1 MGSNRKQPFGYRM
14 ELGQIVIHPEEAAAV
29 RYLFREYNQGK
40 SFRDLT
46 NAMRE
51 WGIPYDGD
59 KPWNKNM
66 IARILA
72 DGRYTGLPPYPL
84 LIPFALFGAVTE
96 KRVKRSAP
104 IRQPPAQ
111 KLLRQKCNCTVSPE
125 IEAEVL
131 ALLNKLIQ
139 SQSLIQSPNTPSRNT
154 PAVAALEAT
163 VDDLLRQLPVDEAQ
177 AEKASFALASARY
190 AAIGSEEYET
200 RRLRRLFQGLE
211 TMNQLDAELIRQSV
225 HSITVDGNGVVEIK
239 LKNNQIIRR
248 ENTP

>member
-1 MGSNRKQPFGYRM
+1 MGSNRKQPFGYKM

-29 RYLFREYNQGK
+29 QYLFREYNQGK

-46 NAMRE
+46 KAMVE

-84 LIPFALFGAVTE
+84 LIPFALFGSVTE

-104 IRQPPAQ
+104 IQQSPAQ
-111 KLLRQKCNCTVSPE
+111 KLLRQKCNCKVSPE
-125 IEAEVL
+125 IESEVM
-131 ALLNKLIQ
+131 ALLNNLIQ
-139 SQSLIQSPNTPSRNT
+139 SPSLIQSPPTPNV
-154 PAVAALEAT
+154 PAVTALEAN
-163 VDDLLRQLPVDEAQ
+163 VDDLLRQLPVDE
-177 AEKASFALASARY
+177 EKAVNACFNLAAARY

-200 RRLRRLFQGLE
+200 QRLQFLFQGLE
-211 TMNQLDAELIRQSV
+211 PMDTLDAELVRQSV
-225 HSITVDGNGVVEIK
+225 HSITVDGNGTVILK
-239 LKNNQIIRR
+239 LKNNQIIGR

>member
-40 SFRDLT
+40 SFLALAK
-46 NAMRE
+46 AMQE
-51 WGIPYDGD
+51 WAIPYDGN

-96 KRVKRSAP
+96 KRVKRAAP
-104 IRQPPAQ
+104 IQQSPAQ
-111 KLLRQKCNCTVSPE
+111 KILRQKCNCKVSPE
-125 IEAEVL
+125 IESEVL

-139 SQSLIQSPNTPSRNT
+139 SPSLLRSPCTPSENT
-154 PAVAALEAT
+154 PAVTALEAA
-163 VDDLLRQLPVDEAQ
+163 VDDLLRQLPVDEEKAM
-177 AEKASFALASARY
+177 KASFALAAARY
-190 AAIGSEEYET
+190 EALGSEEHET
-200 RRLRRLFQGLE
+200 QRLRRLFQE
-211 TMNQLDAELIRQSV
+211 QKTMDELDTELVWQSV
-225 HSITVDGNGVVEIK
+225 HSITVDGNGTVKIR
-239 LKNNQIIRR
+239 LKNNQIIGR

>member
-1 MGSNRKQPFGYRM
+1 MGSNRKQPFGYKM

-46 NAMRE
+46 NAMVD

-72 DGRYTGLPPYPL
+72 DGRYTGSPPYPL

-96 KRVKRSAP
+96 KRVKRAAP
-104 IRQPPAQ
+104 IQQSPAQ
-111 KLLRQKCNCTVSPE
+111 KLLRQKCSCKVSPE

-131 ALLNKLIQ
+131 ALLNKLIR
-139 SQSLIQSPNTPSRNT
+139 SPSMLHSPCAPSGNT
-154 PAVAALEAT
+154 PAVTAQEAT
-163 VDDLLRQLPVDEAQ
+163 VDGLLRQLPVDEDQ
-177 AEKASFALASARY
+177 AEKASFALAAARY
-190 AAIGSEEYET
+190 EALGSEEYET
-200 RRLRRLFQGLE
+200 QRLQRLFQE
-211 TMNQLDAELIRQSV
+211 QEIMDELDPELVRQSV
-225 HSITVDGNGVVEIK
+225 HTVTVDGNGTVKIR
-239 LKNNQIIRR
+239 LKNNQIIGR
-248 ENTP
+248 ESMP

>member
-1 MGSNRKQPFGYRM
+1 MGSNRKQPFGYKM
-14 ELGQIVIHPEEAAAV
+14 ELGQIVIHPEEAEAV

-40 SFRDLT
+40 SFLVLAK
-46 NAMRE
+46 AMQE
-51 WGIPYDGD
+51 WSIPYDGD

-84 LIPFALFGAVTE
+84 LISFSLFGAVTE
-96 KRVKRSAP
+96 KRVKRAAP
-104 IRQPPAQ
+104 IQQSPVE
-111 KLLRQKCNCTVSPE
+111 KLLRQKCNCKVSPA

-131 ALLNKLIQ
+131 TLLNKLVQ
-139 SQSLIQSPNTPSRNT
+139 CPSLIQAPPAPNV
-154 PAVAALEAT
+154 PAVTALEAA
-163 VDDLLRQLPVDEAQ
+163 VDDLLRQLPVDEEQ

-200 RRLRRLFQGLE
+200 QRLRHLFQGRE
-211 TMNQLDAELIRQSV
+211 TMNQLDAELVRQSI
-225 HSITVDGNGVVEIK
+225 HSITVDGNGTVKIR
-239 LKNNQIIRR
+239 LKNNQITGR

>member
-1 MGSNRKQPFGYRM
+1 MGSNRKQPFGYKM
-14 ELGQIVIHPEEAAAV
+14 ESGQIVIHPEEAEAV

-40 SFRDLT
+40 SFLVLAK
-46 NAMRE
+46 AMVE

-96 KRVKRSAP
+96 KRVKRAAP
-104 IRQPPAQ
+104 IQQSPAQ
-111 KLLRQKCNCTVSPE
+111 KLLRQKCNCRVSPE

-131 ALLNKLIQ
+131 ALLNRLIQ
-139 SQSLIQSPNTPSRNT
+139 FPSLIQSSEAPSGNA
-154 PAVAALEAT
+154 PAVTALEAA
-163 VDDLLRQLPVDEAQ
+163 VDDLLRQLPVDE
-177 AEKASFALASARY
+177 EKAMKACFNLASARY

-200 RRLRRLFQGLE
+200 QRLQRLFQGLE
-211 TMNQLDAELIRQSV
+211 PMNQMDAELVRQSI
-225 HSITVDGNGVVEIK
+225 HSITVDGNGTVKIR
-239 LKNNQIIRR
+239 LKNNQIIGR
-248 ENTP
+248 ENTL

>member
-1 MGSNRKQPFGYRM
+1 MGSNRKQPFGYKM
-14 ELGQIVIHPEEAAAV
+14 ESGQIVIHPEEAAAV

-40 SFRDLT
+40 SFLDLT
-46 NAMRE
+46 KAMAE

-96 KRVKRSAP
+96 KRVKRAAP
-104 IRQPPAQ
+104 IQQSPAQ
-111 KLLRQKCNCTVSPE
+111 KLLRRKCNCSVSPE

-131 ALLNKLIQ
+131 ALLNRLIQ
-139 SQSLIQSPNTPSRNT
+139 FPAPIQSPKGQSGNA
-154 PAVAALEAT
+154 PAVTALEAT
-163 VDDLLRQLPVDEAQ
+163 VDDLLRQLPVDE
-177 AEKASFALASARY
+177 EKAMKACLDLASARY
-190 AAIGSEEYET
+190 AATGSEEYET
-200 RRLRRLFQGLE
+200 QRLQRLFQGLE
-211 TMNQLDAELIRQSV
+211 PMNQLDAELVRQSI
-225 HSITVDGNGVVEIK
+225 HSITVDGNGTVKIR
-239 LKNNQIIRR
+239 LKNNQITGR

>member
-1 MGSNRKQPFGYRM
+1 MGSNRKQPFGYKM
-14 ELGQIVIHPEEAAAV
+14 ESGQIVIHPEEAAAV

-40 SFRDLT
+40 SFLDLT
-46 NAMRE
+46 KAMAE

-96 KRVKRSAP
+96 KRVKRAAP
-104 IRQPPAQ
+104 IQQSPAQ
-111 KLLRQKCNCTVSPE
+111 KLLRHKCGCKVSQE

-139 SQSLIQSPNTPSRNT
+139 SPSMLHSLCAPSENT
-154 PAVAALEAT
+154 PAVTAQEAT
-163 VDDLLRQLPVDEAQ
+163 VDDLLRQLPVDENQ
-177 AEKASFALASARY
+177 AEKASFALAVARY
-190 AAIGSEEYET
+190 EALGSEEYET
-200 RRLRRLFQGLE
+200 QRLRRLFEGRE
-211 TMNQLDAELIRQSV
+211 IMDELDTELVRQSV
-225 HSITVDGNGVVEIK
+225 HTVTVDGNGTVRIR
-239 LKNNQIIRR
+239 LKNNQIIGR
-248 ENTP
+248 ENTL

>member
-1 MGSNRKQPFGYRM
+1 MGSNRKQPFGYKM

-40 SFRDLT
+40 SFLELAKT
-46 NAMRE
+46 MQE

-66 IARILA
+66 IARTLA

-96 KRVKRSAP
+96 KRAKRAVP
-104 IRQPPAQ
+104 IQQSPAQ
-111 KLLRQKCNCTVSPE
+111 KLLRQKCSCKVSQE
-125 IEAEVL
+125 IESEVL

-139 SQSLIQSPNTPSRNT
+139 SPSMLHSPCAPSGNT
-154 PAVAALEAT
+154 PAVTALEAA
-163 VDDLLRQLPVDEAQ
+163 VDDLLRQLPVDEDQ
-177 AEKASFALASARY
+177 AEKASFALAAARY
-190 AAIGSEEYET
+190 EALGSEEYET
-200 RRLRRLFQGLE
+200 NRLQHLFQEME
-211 TMNQLDAELIRQSV
+211 TMNQLDAELVRQSV
-225 HSITVDGNGVVEIK
+225 HSITVDGNGTVRIR
-239 LKNNQIIRR
+239 LKNNQIIGK

>member
-1 MGSNRKQPFGYRM
+1 MGSNRKQPFGYKM

-40 SFRDLT
+40 SFLELAKT
-46 NAMRE
+46 MQK
-51 WGIPYDGD
+51 WGVPYDGD

-84 LIPFALFGAVTE
+84 LIPFALFRAVTE

-104 IRQPPAQ
+104 IQQSPAQ

-131 ALLNKLIQ
+131 ALLNKLIR
-139 SQSLIQSPNTPSRNT
+139 SQSLIQSPNTPSGNT
-154 PAVAALEAT
+154 PAVTTLEAA
-163 VDDLLRQLPVDEAQ
+163 VDDLLRQLPVDEDQ
-177 AEKASFALASARY
+177 AEKASFALAVARY
-190 AAIGSEEYET
+190 EALGSEEYET
-200 RRLRRLFQGLE
+200 QRLRHLFRGRE
-211 TMNQLDAELIRQSV
+211 TMNRLDAELVRQSI
-225 HSITVDGNGVVEIK
+225 HSITVDGNGTVKIR
-239 LKNNQIIRR
+239 LKNNQIIGR

>member
-1 MGSNRKQPFGYRM
+1 MGSNRKQPFGYKM
-14 ELGQIVIHPEEAAAV
+14 EFGQIVIHPEEAAAV

-46 NAMRE
+46 KAMVD

-96 KRVKRSAP
+96 KRVKRAAP
-104 IRQPPAQ
+104 IQQSPAQ
-111 KLLRQKCNCTVSPE
+111 KLLRQKCGCKVSQE

-139 SQSLIQSPNTPSRNT
+139 SPSMLHSLCAPSENT
-154 PAVAALEAT
+154 PAVTAQEAT
-163 VDDLLRQLPVDEAQ
+163 VDDLLRQLPVDENQ
-177 AEKASFALASARY
+177 AEKASFALAVARY
-190 AAIGSEEYET
+190 EALGSEEYET
-200 RRLRRLFQGLE
+200 QRLRRLFEGRE
-211 TMNQLDAELIRQSV
+211 IMDELDTELVRQSV
-225 HSITVDGNGVVEIK
+225 HTVTVDGNGTVRIR
-239 LKNNQIIRR
+239 LKNNQIIGR
-248 ENTP
+248 ENTL

>member
-1 MGSNRKQPFGYRM
+1 MGSNRKQPFGYKM

-40 SFRDLT
+40 SFRDLAK
-46 NAMRE
+46 AMVE

-96 KRVKRSAP
+96 KRVKRSTP
-104 IRQPPAQ
+104 IQQSPAQ
-111 KLLRQKCNCTVSPE
+111 KLLRQKCNCRVSPE

-131 ALLNKLIQ
+131 ALLNRLIQ
-139 SQSLIQSPNTPSRNT
+139 FPALIQSPEAQSGNA
-154 PAVAALEAT
+154 PAVTALEAT
-163 VDDLLRQLPVDEAQ
+163 VDDLLRQLPVAM
-177 AEKASFALASARY
+177 KACLDLASARY
-190 AAIGSEEYET
+190 AATGSEEYET
-200 RRLRRLFQGLE
+200 QRLQRLFQGLE
-211 TMNQLDAELIRQSV
+211 PMNQLDAELIRQSI
-225 HSITVDGNGVVEIK
+225 HSITVDGTGAVKIR
-239 LKNNQIIRR
+239 LKNNQVIGR

>member
-1 MGSNRKQPFGYRM
+1 MGSNRKQPFGYKM

-46 NAMRE
+46 KAMRE

-84 LIPFALFGAVTE
+84 LIPFVLFGAVTE

-104 IRQPPAQ
+104 IQQSPVQ
-111 KLLRQKCNCTVSPE
+111 KILRQKCNCKVTPE

-131 ALLNKLIQ
+131 PLLNRLTR
-139 SQSLIQSPNTPSRNT
+139 SPSLLRVPRDSSATS
-154 PAVAALEAT
+154 PAVTKLEAA
-163 VDDLLRQLPVDEAQ
+163 VDNLLRQLPVDE
-177 AEKASFALASARY
+177 EKAMKACFDLASARY
-190 AAIGSEEYET
+190 TAIGSEEYET
-200 RRLRRLFQGLE
+200 QRLRHLFQE
-211 TMNQLDAELIRQSV
+211 REPMNQLDAELVRQSI
-225 HSITVDGNGVVEIK
+225 HSITVDGNGVVKIR
-239 LKNNQIIRR
+239 LKNNQIIGK

>member
-1 MGSNRKQPFGYRM
+1 MGSNRKQPFGYKM

-46 NAMRE
+46 KAMVD

-96 KRVKRSAP
+96 KRVKRAALIQQS
-104 IRQPPAQ
+104 PAQ
-111 KLLRQKCNCTVSPE
+111 KILRQKCNCKVTPE
-125 IEAEVL
+125 IEAEAL

-139 SQSLIQSPNTPSRNT
+139 SPSLLQVPHAPSTNS
-154 PAVAALEAT
+154 PAVTKLEAA
-163 VDDLLRQLPVDEAQ
+163 VDDLLRQLPVDEEQ
-177 AEKASFALASARY
+177 AEKASFALALFSPAFC
-190 AAIGSEEYET
+190 INL
-200 RRLRRLFQGLE
+200 LR
-211 TMNQLDAELIRQSV
+211 
-225 HSITVDGNGVVEIK
+225 
-239 LKNNQIIRR
+239 
-248 ENTP
+248 

>member
-1 MGSNRKQPFGYRM
+1 MGSNRKQPFGYKM
-14 ELGQIVIHPEEAAAV
+14 ELGQIVIHPEEAEAV

-46 NAMRE
+46 KAMVD

-96 KRVKRSAP
+96 KRVKRAAP
-104 IRQPPAQ
+104 IQQSPAQ
-111 KLLRQKCNCTVSPE
+111 KLLRQKCECKVTPE
-125 IEAEVL
+125 IDSEVL

-139 SQSLIQSPNTPSRNT
+139 SPSLIQSPPTPNV
-154 PAVAALEAT
+154 PAVTALEAA
-163 VDDLLRQLPVDEAQ
+163 VDDLLRQLPVDEEQ
-177 AEKASFALASARY
+177 EEKASFALASARY
-190 AAIGSEEYET
+190 AAIGSEEYEAQ
-200 RRLRRLFQGLE
+200 RLRRLLQGLE
-211 TMNQLDAELIRQSV
+211 PMNQLDAGLIRQSI
-225 HSITVDGNGVVEIK
+225 HSITVDGNSVVKIR
-239 LKNNQIIRR
+239 LKNTQIIGK

>member
-1 MGSNRKQPFGYRM
+1 MGSNRKQPFGYKM
-14 ELGQIVIHPEEAAAV
+14 ESGQIVIHPEEAAAV

-46 NAMRE
+46 KATVD

-96 KRVKRSAP
+96 KRVMRAAP
-104 IRQPPAQ
+104 IQQSPVQ
-111 KLLRQKCNCTVSPE
+111 KFLRQKCNCRVSPE

-131 ALLNKLIQ
+131 TLLNKLVK
-139 SQSLIQSPNTPSRNT
+139 SPSLLHSPCTPSGNT
-154 PAVAALEAT
+154 PAVTALEAA
-163 VDDLLRQLPVDEAQ
+163 VDDLLRQLPVDE
-177 AEKASFALASARY
+177 EKAMKACFNLASARY

-200 RRLRRLFQGLE
+200 QRLRHMFQGLE
-211 TMNQLDAELIRQSV
+211 HMNQLDAKLVRECV
-225 HSITVDGNGVVEIK
+225 YSITVDGNGTVKIR
-239 LKNNQIIRR
+239 LKNNQIIGR